1 MTLCVLATVA
11 AAVAAYV
18 GHLMSPT
25 MRRRRAQ
32 RRRWRQLSV
41 IRCHIAGRLLRDP
54 GYWERYWDEQE
65 LDDVLRGG
73 A

>member
-11 AAVAAYV
+11 AAVAAYI

-25 MRRRRAQ
+25 LRSRRARRRRLHA
-32 RRRWRQLSV
+32 LAV
-41 IRCHIAGRLLRDP
+41 IRCRIAGQLLRDP